1 VAIFFQKKFLSLK
14 FGDFSRKIKWEYCE
28 RIFLFYFVFPHFG
41 EISHQEEKKL
51 IGKKENIHSRKQ
63 V

>member
-1 VAIFFQKKFLSLK
+1 LK
-14 FGDFSRKIKWEYCE
+14 FGNFSRKIKWEYCE
-28 RIFLFYFVFPHFG
+28 RVFLFYFVFSHFG

-51 IGKKENIHSRKQ
+51 IGKKVTGAISENIHSRKQ